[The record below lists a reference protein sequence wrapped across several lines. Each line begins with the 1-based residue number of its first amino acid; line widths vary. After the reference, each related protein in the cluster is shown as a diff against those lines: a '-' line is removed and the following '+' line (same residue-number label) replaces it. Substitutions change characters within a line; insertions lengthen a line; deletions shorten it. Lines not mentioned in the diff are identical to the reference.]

1 MLQPLRCVHLLKT
14 THYVHGK
21 NKTAK
26 MNHNVVGKSIKK
38 GIAKSKKEKKRDKD
52 LSRAS
57 PRSLVQSR
65 HAKVAPMRPGTPHP

>member
-1 MLQPLRCVHLLKT
+1 
-14 THYVHGK
+14 
-21 NKTAK
+21 